1 MALIN
6 GTNGNDY
13 GLTGTADADTFRY
26 DAVSLNTGDV
36 AAGQADLVSATAVGD
51 LLSMLGL
58 TDELTIAGTAL
69 SSLTANA
76 VVGGALDAT
85 NNIAFTGGVLQI
97 DLDGNDTFN
106 ALNDFQ
112 LQLTGVTTVT
122 YNASDDQFHLA

>member
-1 MALIN
+1 MQ
-6 GTNGNDY
+6 GN
-13 GLTGTADADTFRY
+13 ADTDTFRY
-26 DAVSLNTGDV
+26 DALSLNTGDV
-36 AAGQADLVSATAVGD
+36 GANQAEFISATAVGD
-51 LLSMLGL
+51 LISLLGL

-85 NNIAFTGGVLQI
+85 NNIAFAGGVLQI

-112 LQLTGVTTVT
+112 IQITGVTTVT
-122 YNASDDQFHLA
+122 YFQSDNLFHLA